1 MLTLIVDSCIS
12 SQAVT
17 APYAQLAEHIEIG
30 LSMLPESLHA
40 ILPPTSS
47 IGLQNTYIKD
57 KFLASTI
64 VYSHGTPKAVQEGLF

>member
-1 MLTLIVDSCIS
+1 
-12 SQAVT
+12 
-17 APYAQLAEHIEIG
+17 
-30 LSMLPESLHA
+30 MLPESLHA
-40 ILPPTSS
+40 IIRPTSS